1 MHYLH
6 CEVMHSIPKLWI
18 RWHFVVWIG
27 RWTVLDHKLYLE
39 GMINLIARDTSK
51 WTLTWYY
58 FLPLAILEIIKW
70 FFRDSYRRILMG
82 STIRKRKM
90 YEEFL
95 AKVSILGKTI
105 NSWQKWEIKRWFLEN
120 LDKWERL
127 TVADALEATSFEDG
141 ADVVRQGEPG
151 DDFFI
156 IVDGNAS
163 VTQFRN
169 EGEEGQEVGVLG
181 PSDYFGEIALMLDR
195 PRAATVTAVGPLKC
209 VKLDRARFERVL
221 GPCSDILKR
230 NIRQYNSFVSLSV

>member
-1 MHYLH
+1 M
-6 CEVMHSIPKLWI
+6 
-18 RWHFVVWIG
+18 
-27 RWTVLDHKLYLE
+27 
-39 GMINLIARDTSK
+39 
-51 WTLTWYY
+51 
-58 FLPLAILEIIKW
+58 
-70 FFRDSYRRILMG
+70 
-82 STIRKRKM
+82 
-90 YEEFL
+90 
-95 AKVSILGKTI
+95 
-105 NSWQKWEIKRWFLEN
+105 
-120 LDKWERL
+120 
-127 TVADALEATSFEDG
+127 EATSFEDG

-169 EGEEGQEVGVLG
+169 EGEQGQEVGVLG